1 MRDFTAGE
9 NRREQIGVR
18 PRHSLQFGMQ
28 PEDCA
33 AMMLALYRDLDHR
46 LQGLERTRVAC
57 AAGCAGCCVVNVAVL
72 MPEAIALVEH
82 VRNGLPAEC
91 SHALAQRVAAH
102 YGQVRGL
109 NEQQRLSVQAGCAFL
124 SPQGT
129 CLVYPLRPLM
139 CRSVS
144 STDPADCRA
153 ALTAADPEAA
163 PPVLMNLQQKQLCD
177 TAFIELA
184 QAMATLGLDDRST
197 TLGTAVYHLLQQPGL
212 AAAWL
217 QGGPVPE
224 P

>member
-1 MRDFTAGE
+1 MRDFTVRE
-9 NRREQIGVR
+9 NRGEQIGVR
-18 PRHSLQFGMQ
+18 PMHSLQFGMQ

-33 AMMLALYRDLDHR
+33 AMMRALYRDLDHQ
-46 LQGLERTRVAC
+46 LHGLDRARVAC
-57 AAGCAGCCVVNVAVL
+57 AAGCASCCVVNVAVL
-72 MPEAIALVEH
+72 MPEAIALVDH
-82 VRNGLPAEC
+82 VRNGLPAGF
-91 SHALAQRVAAH
+91 SHELAQRVAAH

-109 NEQQRLSVQAGCAFL
+109 NEQQRLSLQASCAFL
-124 SPQGT
+124 SGQGT

-144 STDPADCRA
+144 STDPASCRA

-177 TAFIELA
+177 TVFIELA
-184 QAMATLGLDDRST
+184 QAMVTQGLDDRST

-217 QGGPVPE
+217 QGGPVPQL
-224 P
+224 